1 VQASGG
7 LLVSGSPLRAA
18 RLTPGGIGAAVFAMH
33 STETIETVMRYHE
46 RTKHRLNRYAP

>member
-1 VQASGG
+1 
-7 LLVSGSPLRAA
+7 
-18 RLTPGGIGAAVFAMH
+18 MH